1 MEKLRLIIAA
11 TIVIV
16 GTCWAIS
23 DFISYSGI
31 FASLAVFL
39 GSIALAL
46 GIFPGRESLPIA
58 TELGATFALFF
69 AVGSW
74 FLHAPAFDID
84 KTKSEINI
92 SNAIIENI
100 NTNRI
105 PQDQWERLLHSCT
118 LQSTADQISTVIQ
131 AQEIEDPEAIAFT
144 KRATGNNY
152 QTPKDKCIDEVN
164 EIDKE
169 YPDFFVGVKKDI
181 EKINKKKYR
190 ITW

>member
-1 MEKLRLIIAA
+1 MEKLRPFIAA
-11 TIVIV
+11 TIFIV

-39 GSIALAL
+39 GSTALAL
-46 GIFPGRESLPIA
+46 GISPGRESLPIA
-58 TELGATFALFF
+58 TELGGIFALFF

-74 FLHAPAFDID
+74 LLHAPAFDID
-84 KTKSEINI
+84 KLKSENNI
-92 SNAIIENI
+92 SHAIMENI
-100 NTNRI
+100 NTNLI
-105 PQDQWERLLHSCT
+105 PQNQWEKLLRSCT

-131 AQEIEDPEAIAFT
+131 AQEIENPEEVAFT

-152 QTPKDKCIDEVN
+152 QPPKDKCIDEVN
-164 EIDKE
+164 KINKE
-169 YPDFFVGVKKDI
+169 YPDFFISVKKDI

-190 ITW
+190 ISF